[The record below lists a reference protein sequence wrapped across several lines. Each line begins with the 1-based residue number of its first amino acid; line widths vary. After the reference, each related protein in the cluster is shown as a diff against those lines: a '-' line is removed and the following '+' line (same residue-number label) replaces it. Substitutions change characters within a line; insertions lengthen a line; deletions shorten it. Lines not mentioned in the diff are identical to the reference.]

1 MKKAKSKILLIFSL
15 CLLLGGCKNME
26 KEKVMT
32 REEVKQEMLD
42 YIENKYNEEFEV
54 YNIEYGSWDNGGI
67 EIMRAYPKGE
77 ESYNYFFVTRKGK
90 NDITDDYVLFTMEHI
105 YEEKIIASVKKYF
118 PDAVVR
124 AGISSSS
131 PIPDSFRPDMNFN
144 EFEKFANKTVDV
156 GCSVY
161 LVAEK
166 EEDIDSEKRKL
177 LKKELMKIND
187 VGNITYVGYSAK
199 EFETYVI
206 NDPYNSIETHSSY
219 STNGLKVEIDED
231 WGEID
236 FDYEYKEN
244 E

>member
-1 MKKAKSKILLIFSL
+1 
-15 CLLLGGCKNME
+15 ME

-54 YNIEYGSWDNGGI
+54 YDIEYGSWDNGGI
-67 EIMRAYPKGE
+67 EKMRAYPKGM
-77 ESYNYFFVTRKGK
+77 ESYNYFFVKRKGK
-90 NDITDDYVLFTMEHI
+90 NDITDDYVRFTMQKI
-105 YEEKIIASVKKYF
+105 YEEKVLSIVNKYF
-118 PDAVVR
+118 PNAVVSM
-124 AGISSSS
+124 GIMNSS
-131 PIPDSFRPDMNFN
+131 PIPDSFRPNMDIN
-144 EFEKFANKTVDV
+144 EFQVFANKKITMSV
-156 GCSVY
+156 SVY
-161 LVAEK
+161 LVAEN
-166 EEDIDSEKRKL
+166 EGDINLEKRQL
-177 LKKELMKIND
+177 LKNDLQKINSI
-187 VGNITYVGYSAK
+187 GNLHFLGYSAK